1 MAPAPQGGGVGQ
13 VVRLDT
19 LLRVRVPRLC
29 NIKNKVQLFS
39 WLLLLREE
47 ELARW
52 W

>member
-1 MAPAPQGGGVGQ
+1 MAPAPQGGGVCQ
-13 VVRLDT
+13 MVWLDQ

-29 NIKNKVQLFS
+29 NISNKVQCFS

-52 W
+52 